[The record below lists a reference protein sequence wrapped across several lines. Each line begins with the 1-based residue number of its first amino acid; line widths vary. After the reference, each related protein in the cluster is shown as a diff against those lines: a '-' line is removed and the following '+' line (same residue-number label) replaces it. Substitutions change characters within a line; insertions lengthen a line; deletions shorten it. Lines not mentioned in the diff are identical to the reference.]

1 MKKIIVF
8 LLCLTVSANFLFAQD
23 IERNVKERLT
33 DYFNKYTATAKIST
47 PKLNSFDINYDRKTI
62 AIYASESFAYQPFRP
77 ETVENIYNQVKELL
91 PGPVHYYQLTI
102 YADGKPIEDLVP
114 NFYRNKKKDK
124 ERLSLNIDYKG
135 APWVKNISRPNE
147 ISRGLQD
154 RHIAIWQSHG
164 NYFNMVLHMDEATPH
179 LHVDF
184 IPVATEQSRG
194 LSTRVS
200 MKQALK
206 QQGFV
211 GVGRKQT
218 EWAAWMERE
227 KEALTEIAQRH
238 DFEIISLG
246 TNRPHMDLP
255 QFKEAA
261 ARLEAVQ
268 QQTAAV
274 EREVAE
280 LERQR
285 DALKGTVRLLKEA
298 DRVNAPL
305 HDIQPEKTLTG
316 AVKGVTVDQ
325 VEQLKKMALR
335 SVTDRHKVQELTEE
349 NTRLRSQV
357 PSMKKRLEE
366 AQRQQRLEQENR
378 RLRDENYYLQSELQE
393 ERSFT
398 ERLTDGIGRM
408 LDFLE
413 EHLPER
419 LRPLLEKA
427 RELLPDPE
435 IGQQQEQQQHQR
447 GMGGMEL

>member
-1 MKKIIVF
+1 
-8 LLCLTVSANFLFAQD
+8 
-23 IERNVKERLT
+23 
-33 DYFNKYTATAKIST
+33 
-47 PKLNSFDINYDRKTI
+47 
-62 AIYASESFAYQPFRP
+62 
-77 ETVENIYNQVKELL
+77 
-91 PGPVHYYQLTI
+91 
-102 YADGKPIEDLVP
+102 
-114 NFYRNKKKDK
+114 
-124 ERLSLNIDYKG
+124 
-135 APWVKNISRPNE
+135 
-147 ISRGLQD
+147 
-154 RHIAIWQSHG
+154 
-164 NYFNMVLHMDEATPH
+164 
-179 LHVDF
+179 
-184 IPVATEQSRG
+184 
-194 LSTRVS
+194 

-398 ERLTDGIGRM
+398 ERLTDEKIEMDEEALSILNMKFQILVDSLCDEPEVTFTYFKPDERKAGGAYVKVTGTVKKID
-408 LDFLE
+408 DF
-413 EHLPER
+413 ER
-419 LRPLLEKA
+419 LIVMQDGTKLPMDNILNIDGKIFAGLL
-427 RELLPDPE
+427 
-435 IGQQQEQQQHQR
+435 
-447 GMGGMEL
+447 